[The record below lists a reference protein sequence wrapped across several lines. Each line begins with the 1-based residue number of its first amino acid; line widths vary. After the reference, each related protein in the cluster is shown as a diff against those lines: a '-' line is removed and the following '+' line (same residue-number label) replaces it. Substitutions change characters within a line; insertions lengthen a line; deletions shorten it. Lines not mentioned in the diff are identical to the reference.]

1 MALRDAAQERDAA
14 TATAA
19 QASQEAEKLRAD
31 AAELGARARAAES
44 STTIEGGTSLADA
57 SVARGDVERL
67 RDALAKAEDQLAK
80 LDPAQ
85 VSTLEAERDDAQ
97 RMCASYER
105 SLQKAKTDIAKCKAD
120 AAAAS
125 RRADDAQ
132 AGGGPE
138 RSLSSTTDDAR
149 AAAALRADAD
159 AALAAAERA
168 RSRLEAQ
175 AL

>member
-1 MALRDAAQERDAA
+1 M
-14 TATAA
+14 
-19 QASQEAEKLRAD
+19 
-31 AAELGARARAAES
+31 
-44 STTIEGGTSLADA
+44 
-57 SVARGDVERL
+57 
-67 RDALAKAEDQLAK
+67 AKAEDQLAK

-132 AGGGPE
+132 ARE
-138 RSLSSTTDDAR
+138 AALEHSLHSTTDDAR
-149 AAAALRADAD
+149 APYSHTR
-159 AALAAAERA
+159 RC
-168 RSRLEAQ
+168 
-175 AL
+175 